1 MNVYPNEICFN
12 ITRRCNLHCEY
23 CYVSDFI
30 NKENN
35 NLKLDLPL
43 NKIKSIVKQS
53 SIKSVYLTGG
63 EPFMHPE
70 IREII
75 SYFTNLDIK
84 INIATNALLITEN
97 MCHFLNNK
105 NITLLISL
113 REVYDFTFHVIKMIE
128 QYNIDIVCY
137 HIPKDDSPS
146 LLYKLMEECPSV
158 KKVKLLY
165 DSKNPKFPK
174 EWFGLLNNIYK
185 KLESRFDNLYID
197 VEVAF
202 VPKSN
207 IIAKDERR
215 GAFDR
220 VQVSTEGFFYYCPL
234 LVNKVKGATSM
245 QINKCNPKIC
255 PILSKKMD
263 NEKYASV
270 CCFLVSSLRNA
281 ILIGRYGGAIK

>member
-30 NKENN
+30 NKVNN
-35 NLKLDLPL
+35 NLNLDLSL
-43 NKIKSIVKQS
+43 DKIKSIIEQS
-53 SIKSVYLTGG
+53 SVKTVFLTGG

-84 INIATNALLITEN
+84 INIATNALLITED

-105 NITLLISL
+105 NISLLISL
-113 REVYDFTFHVIKMIE
+113 REDCDFTFHVIKMIE
-128 QYNIDIVCY
+128 QYNIDITCY
-137 HIPKDDSPS
+137 HIPTDDSPF
-146 LLYKLMEECPSV
+146 LLYKLIEECPSV

-165 DSKNPKFPK
+165 DSKTPKYPK
-174 EWFGLLNNIYK
+174 EWFSLLNNIYK
-185 KLESRFDNLYID
+185 KLEYCIDNLYVD

-220 VQVSTEGFFYYCPL
+220 VQVSTEGLLYYCPL
-234 LVNKVKGATSM
+234 LVNKVKGVTCM
-245 QINKCNPKIC
+245 QINKCTPKIC
-255 PILSKKMD
+255 PILSRKMD

-270 CCFLVSSLRNA
+270 CCFLVSSLKNA